1 MSQTFKTYDRFKKF
15 SQRIFKVS
23 LPEAITFMYKLDQAC
38 TDDAQKNYLWYEG
51 GLSFLHFKKY
61 WGYHLSTGL
70 VESKSEWVW

>member
-1 MSQTFKTYDRFKKF
+1 
-15 SQRIFKVS
+15 
-23 LPEAITFMYKLDQAC
+23 MYKLDQAS